1 MITRC
6 SGGAWPSGGKQGPVR
21 IPGLGVGTLR
31 MRGRIFTCFLA
42 GLCWAGS
49 LSSLPGAEAN
59 RVLQQS
65 HAWGRFG
72 KGSWRHVRIVT
83 ESFDELGHLTNASIT
98 DNKTTVEEVTAD
110 RVTLKVEVTV
120 EVAGQKFPSQ
130 PQIIK
135 QGYAGENVGQTVS
148 IKPLKPAVVIV
159 DGREIPC
166 ETQQIEI
173 LGGASKEVS
182 MISYSP
188 QLTPPILKRT
198 STLSDVASAK
208 TVQEATSEVKALD
221 MARTLL
227 DELEP
232 RTAYLVLQE
241 QKTDR
246 GTTTTWSWHVPEI
259 PGEIVDQSSKKVD
272 GQGRLV
278 RRSTL
283 ELVGYNIEGDD
294 ASRDVGGRRMRRH
307 KRGR

>member
-1 MITRC
+1 MMTGY
-6 SGGAWPSGGKQGPVR
+6 SGGACSLGASRSPLELVVR
-21 IPGLGVGTLR
+21 GVVTLR
-31 MRGRIFTCFLA
+31 GRYFECLLA
-42 GLCWAGS
+42 ALCWAGS
-49 LSSLPGAEAN
+49 LSMVQGAEADL
-59 RVLQQS
+59 VLQQS

-72 KGSWRHVRIVT
+72 KGSWRQVRIVT
-83 ESFDELGHLTNASIT
+83 ESFDELGHLTHSSIT
-98 DNKTTVEEVTAD
+98 DNKTTVEEVTPE
-110 RVTLKVEVTV
+110 RVTLKIEVTV

-130 PQIIK
+130 PQTIK

-148 IKPLKPAVVIV
+148 IKSLAPEVVIV

-182 MISYSP
+182 LISYSL
-188 QLTPPILKRT
+188 QLTPPILKRK

-208 TVQEATSEVKALD
+208 MVQQATSEVKALD
-221 MARTLL
+221 MSRTVL
-227 DELEP
+227 DEIEP

-246 GTTTTWSWHVPEI
+246 GTTTTWSWHVPEV

-283 ELVGYNIEGDD
+283 ELVGYNVEGHDLG
-294 ASRDVGGRRMRRH
+294 ARRTRRH